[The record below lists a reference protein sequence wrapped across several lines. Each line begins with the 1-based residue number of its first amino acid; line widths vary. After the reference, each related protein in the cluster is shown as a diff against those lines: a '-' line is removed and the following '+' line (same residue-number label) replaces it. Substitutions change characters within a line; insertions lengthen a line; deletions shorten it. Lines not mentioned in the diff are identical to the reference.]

1 MEIEPLTQEERVW
14 LREYHR
20 QNPEKINKFTLVEL
34 CGVSYGKAERLLKAW
49 HEKGCIELVVKSS
62 GGYGVSK
69 RNVFTQKALEI

>member
-1 MEIEPLTQEERVW
+1 MEVEPLTQEERVW

-34 CGVSYGKAERLLKAW
+34 CERLLKAW